1 MTDSEPAERSSTA
14 IDKNILAKILNPPAA
29 WDPILPAM
37 IFREKVEDFEV
48 EEIPAYLPG
57 GVGDHLY
64 LWVEKTDT
72 SAAEFISRLS
82 KQLQVPARDIGV
94 AGQKDRRAITRQ
106 FVSVPRSCETQ
117 LADFRDDQV
126 KILSVSAHANK
137 LRTGHL
143 TGNRFRIVLRTSGEE
158 ALRPGIADDVR
169 KRMLQIHQLGFPNYF
184 GPQRF
189 GHDGNNLADGISL
202 LSQPGIA
209 KKWNPQK
216 RRYLKKMLPSAV
228 QSGVFNLVL
237 ADRVASSAFREPID
251 GDVVCSREGIRPFA
265 WKDASKELTEFVPM
279 GPMPGGKMLPAE
291 STAFDLELSCM
302 KMIHLT
308 PEDFAASGKRMP
320 GTRRRMVTFPTTGE
334 VRQTNDSLELNF
346 VLPAGSF
353 ATVLLAQLGNQITE
367 RDRWSA
373 KTSVTR

>member
-1 MTDSEPAERSSTA
+1 MTDSVPAEGTSTA
-14 IDKNILAKILNPPAA
+14 IDTDILAKILNPPAA
-29 WDPILPAM
+29 WNSILPAM
-37 IFREKVEDFEV
+37 IFRDNVEDFEV

-82 KQLQVPARDIGV
+82 KQLQVPARDVGV

-106 FVSVPRSCETQ
+106 FVSVPRSCESH

-126 KILSVSAHANK
+126 KILNVSAHANK

-143 TGNRFRIVLRTSGEE
+143 LGNRFRIVLRTTGEG
-158 ALRPGIADDVR
+158 ALRQGIASEVR
-169 KRMLQIHQLGFPNYF
+169 ERMLQIHQLGFPNYF

-189 GHDGNNLADGISL
+189 GHDGNNLTDGISL
-202 LSQPGIA
+202 LSQPAFA
-209 KKWNPQK
+209 KRWNPQK
-216 RRYLKKMLPSAV
+216 RRYLRKMLPSAV

-237 ADRVASSAFREPID
+237 AERVTSAAFREPID

-265 WKDASKELTEFVPM
+265 WKDASEELTGLVPM
-279 GPMPGGKMLPAE
+279 GPMPGGKMMPAE
-291 STAFDLELSCM
+291 AAAFELELLCL
-302 KMIHLT
+302 KMIGLT
-308 PEDFAASGKRMP
+308 PENFSESGKRTP
-320 GTRRRMVTFPTTGE
+320 GTRRRMVTFPTIGE
-334 VRQTNDSLELNF
+334 VTQTGDSLELNF
-346 VLPAGSF
+346 TLPAGSY

-367 RDRWSA
+367 RDRWSV
-373 KTSVTR
+373 KTGETR